1 MNALMQDDSTRM
13 EPAMALAL
21 AANFGSVAHWRQS
34 FIGLGRAFGGGAG
47 CLALVFLPEAG
58 ALAHRWAAD
67 AAHVTGGGVL
77 LLLLATFD
85 EAHPQGLEDFVERID
100 WAHVYERYQEAV
112 HAASEAFGAT
122 QDEAAQAPIVLD
134 VRRAGVFAGAKAM
147 LPGARWCDPAAVADW
162 AAELPPGREV
172 LVYCVYGHEV
182 GRATALRL
190 RALGVPA
197 RFLVGGFDA
206 WQAAGRAL
214 QARPGAPS

>member
-47 CLALVFLPEAG
+47 CLALVFVPQTG
-58 ALAHRWAAD
+58 TLAHRWAAD
-67 AAHVTGGGVL
+67 AAHATGGGIA
-77 LLLLATFD
+77 LLLATFD
-85 EAHPQGLEDFVERID
+85 AAHPDGLEDFVTRID
-100 WAHVYERYQEAV
+100 WAHVYARYQEAV

-134 VRRAGVFAGAKAM
+134 VRRAAVFAGAKAM
-147 LPGARWCDPAAVADW
+147 LPGASWRDPVAVADW
-162 AAELPPGREV
+162 AAGLPPRREV

-214 QARPGAPS
+214 QAKPGAPS